1 MYFIKGYA
9 WVFIA
14 SAILWLTKVNQW
26 PYIIGVSF
34 FLQTLYVVTFSFV
47 YKATKK
53 EVVIPSLSL
62 VTLQV
67 FTFLTFL
74 FVFIANHWSVY
85 AVFWTLMV
93 FFGTLI
99 IQVLEQRNY
108 LKSLEKPE
116 E

>member
-1 MYFIKGYA
+1 MRN
-9 WVFIA
+9 
-14 SAILWLTKVNQW
+14 NQGGLGW
-26 PYIIGVSF
+26 AF
-34 FLQTLYVVTFSFV
+34 RLLNKTN
-47 YKATKK
+47 KK

-85 AVFWTLMV
+85 AVFWTLTV

-99 IQVLEQRNY
+99 IQVLEQRYY

>member
-9 WVFIA
+9 WVIMA
-14 SAILWLTKVNQW
+14 SAILWLTNVNQSF
-26 PYIIGVSF
+26 YIFAVSF
-34 FLQTLYVVTFSFV
+34 FLQTLYVITFVFV
-47 YKATKK
+47 YKANKR

-99 IQVLEQRNY
+99 IQVLEQRHY